1 MKMIKLIFVATFIL
15 ILIVPNR
22 NLAQVINIA
31 HRGGAALAPENTLAA
46 FSNAIDIGADYF
58 ELDVQ
63 ISSDDSLMIMHD
75 NTINRT
81 TNGTGSVSSL
91 TYTQLRSYDAGSKF
105 NASFA
110 GEKIPT
116 LYESLMLAKNSANN
130 IGVVIEIK
138 TTAATVV
145 HKVVKMVQDLDM
157 RNRVIIS
164 SFTLSQITESKT
176 IDASIP
182 VQLFVST
189 TSNSTIDQ
197 VAAINGEWI
206 GSGGT
211 VTADFLNYAH
221 SKNVKF
227 NSWTINSGSQMI
239 SLSQLGVDAIT
250 TDNPLT
256 LKIVSDTTPPSDV
269 VLSSAT
275 PSETKIAL
283 TWQAA
288 SDVESGI
295 TGYNIYRD
303 VTPSPTTLLAT
314 VGDTT
319 EFTDETYTE
328 TQIYYYRI
336 KAINGASLL
345 SANFSNEVSAVT
357 TTDVTKPS
365 LTNLTSN
372 AEDNKIVVEFS
383 ERVDQTTA
391 ETKTNYTINKSVTV
405 ESALLALDQKSVIL
419 TTSALAADSYKLT
432 VKNVKDKAAAPNTM
446 VTTTAIFI
454 HSSLPT
460 NTVAYYSIDAISQ
473 DSILVDASTN
483 QNNGT
488 LKNGPILSE
497 GILGNALKFD
507 GVDDYVEIPSSSSL
521 DINGSAVTISLWTK
535 LKYLPADLPGAYGP
549 LFDSNSDQYVL
560 YEDKGNN
567 ELRFKVSTSSSAER
581 PGIPGSNLTADEW
594 IHVVGVYDGTYAKIY
609 LNGVLQDSHQ
619 LTGTVKTGQVA
630 WLGRSSTS
638 SPSYFEGSI
647 DNILILNTALNWYEV
662 EELYNSVKIAP
673 VDPRPSDVVLTS
685 IQVDDQN
692 IRLQW
697 QPAVN
702 YESAIVGYE
711 IYRDTQTEPTTLHA
725 TASNVTEY
733 TDNNTEESKTYY
745 YRVKAKNSSALLSP
759 NFSNELSAS
768 TGQDITKP
776 EILYTTSRAENNK
789 LVVEFNEK
797 VDQTTAETIANYT
810 LNNAATVEDA
820 KLALDQKS
828 VILTTSVLSENTYT
842 LIVKNVKDRASAPNI
857 MLPDTVKFTH
867 KNLPENIIAYY
878 SMDSIQSD
886 SVLTDYT
893 ANANNGTLRNG
904 TMLSEGLLGNGLQF
918 DGVDDHVQFPI
929 STSFDIG
936 GNAVTVSLWVK
947 LGILPAELPGSFGPL
962 FDSDG
967 DQYVL
972 YEDKGNKELRFKV
985 STTAGAERPGIPET
999 DLITGQWI
1007 NVVGVYDGTKAMV
1020 YLNGVLK
1027 DSHNLTGDIKSGQ
1040 EAWLGRSAKNS
1051 PSYFKGSM
1059 DNLQIFNRALS
1070 AEEIVEGYEKIK
1082 TAAIRDIVSV
1092 EDNETGLIPL
1102 RFELLQNYPNPFNPT
1117 TTINYHIA
1125 EVGNVQL
1132 IIYDI
1137 LGREVSTLINE
1148 VKEPGKYEV
1157 KFNGSNLSSGVYFY
1171 RLKTGSFIDTKKFVL
1186 VK

>member
-1 MKMIKLIFVATFIL
+1 MIKLFFTATFML
-15 ILIVPNR
+15 ALLVPVG
-22 NLAQVINIA
+22 NLAQVANIA

-63 ISSDDSLMIMHD
+63 ISADDSLMIMHD

-81 TNGTGSVSSL
+81 TTGTGSVSSL
-91 TYTQLRSYDAGSKF
+91 TYAQLRTYDAGSKF
-105 NASFA
+105 SAAFA

-116 LYESLMLAKNSANN
+116 LYESLMLAKNSSNN

-138 TTAATVV
+138 TTAAGVV
-145 HKVVKMVQDLDM
+145 QKVVNMVQYLDM
-157 RNRVIIS
+157 ESRVIIS
-164 SFTLSQITESKT
+164 SFTLSQITESKNLDNT
-176 IDASIP
+176 IP

-189 TSNSTIDQ
+189 TSNGSIDQ
-197 VAAINGEWI
+197 VAAIGGEWI

-211 VTADFLNYAH
+211 VTTDFLNYAH

-227 NSWTINSGSQMI
+227 NSWTINSASQMI
-239 SLSQLGVDAIT
+239 SLSQLGVDGIT

-256 LKIVSDTTPPSDV
+256 LQIVSDTTPPSDV

-288 SDVESGI
+288 SDAESDI

-328 TQIYYYRI
+328 TQTYYYRI
-336 KAINGASLL
+336 KAINGAGLL
-345 SANFSNEVSAVT
+345 SANFSNEVSAAT

-365 LTNLTSN
+365 LTNVTSN

-391 ETKTNYTINKSVTV
+391 ETKNNYTINKSVTV

-454 HSSLPT
+454 HNSLPAS
-460 NTVAYYSIDAISQ
+460 TVAYYSIDAITQ
-473 DSILVDASTN
+473 DSVLADASTN
-483 QNNGT
+483 QNNGV
-488 LKNGPILSE
+488 LKNGPTLSE
-497 GILGNALKFD
+497 GFLGNALLFD
-507 GVDDYVEIPSSSSL
+507 GVDDYVEFPSSPSF
-521 DINGSAVTISLWTK
+521 DINGSAVTVSLWTK
-535 LKYLPADLPGAYGP
+535 LEYLPADLPGAYGP

-581 PGIPGSNLTADEW
+581 PGIPGGNLTADEW
-594 IHVVGVYDGTYAKIY
+594 IHIVGVYDGTYAKIY

-638 SPSYFEGSI
+638 SPSYFQGSI
-647 DNILILNTALNWYEV
+647 DNVLILNTALSREEV
-662 EELYNSVKIAP
+662 EDLYNSTKLAP
-673 VDPRPSDVVLTS
+673 VDPRPTDVVFTS
-685 IQVDDQN
+685 AQLDDQY
-692 IRLQW
+692 IKLQW
-697 QPAVN
+697 QPVVN
-702 YESAIVGYE
+702 YESTVVGYE

-725 TASNVTEY
+725 TAANVLEFID
-733 TDNNTEESKTYY
+733 TDTEENKTYY
-745 YRVKAKNSSALLSP
+745 YRIKAKNSSALLSA
-759 NFSNELSAS
+759 NFSNELNAA
-768 TGQDITKP
+768 TGQDLFKP
-776 EILYTTSRAENNK
+776 EILNTTSRAETTK

-797 VDQTTAETIANYT
+797 VDQTTSETIANYT
-810 LNNAATVEDA
+810 LDNATVSDA
-820 KLALDQKS
+820 ELALDQKS

-842 LIVKNVKDRASAPNI
+842 LIVKNVKDRASASNT

-904 TMLSEGLLGNGLQF
+904 TVLSEGLLGNALQF
-918 DGVDDHVQFPI
+918 DGVDDYVQFPI

-936 GNAVTVSLWVK
+936 GSAVTVSLWVN
-947 LGILPAELPGSFGPL
+947 LNYLPAEMPGSFGPL

-967 DQYVL
+967 DQYVI
-972 YEDKGNKELRFKV
+972 YADKGNKELRFKV

-1027 DSHNLTGDIKSGQ
+1027 DSHNLTGDVKPGQ

-1070 AEEIVEGYEKIK
+1070 AEEIVENYEKIK

-1092 EDNETGLIPL
+1092 EENGTELIPL
-1102 RFELLQNYPNPFNPT
+1102 RFALLQNYPNPFNPT

-1125 EVGNVQL
+1125 EIGNVQL
-1132 IIYDI
+1132 TIYDI

-1148 VKEPGKYEV
+1148 VKTPGKYEV

-1171 RLKTGSFIDTKKFVL
+1171 RLKAGSFIDTKKFVL
-1186 VK
+1186 IK